1 MTGTRIFLI
10 FLGIILVIGLAA
22 GTTFFI
28 LSWQQG
34 EEELAD
40 LRGEIVDLGEFMV
53 NVEHQRGLRIV
64 RAEISLEVIGD
75 DPQEVISEYHVQIR
89 DEVIKIL
96 RQSGEQAIEDPAAI
110 ELKRDLADA
119 INEILGRDLVR
130 SVYFTEFVVQ

>member
-1 MTGTRIFLI
+1 MAWLRDY
-10 FLGIILVIGLAA
+10 
-22 GTTFFI
+22 FFI

-34 EEELAD
+34 EEDLAD

-75 DPQEVISEYHVQIR
+75 DPQEVISEFHVQIR

-96 RQSGEQAIEDPAAI
+96 RQSGQQAIEDPAAI
-110 ELKRDLADA
+110 ELKRNMADA